1 MRTIAHISD
10 IHFGQADDTVVERL
24 VEKIVELGPD
34 LLVVSGDLTQRARA
48 GQFRQAQTFLGRLP
62 KPQIV
67 VPGNHDVPLYNVFA
81 RFVNPLTKFKKFITS
96 DLTPEFLDE
105 ELAVFGI
112 NTARSL
118 TIKGGRVNREQVEE
132 LQKRLCIIDDQKVKI
147 IVTHHPFDL
156 PEGFDEDDIVGRAKK
171 VMPKLVEC
179 GADVFLAGHL
189 HVSHITHS
197 ARRYKLENGYSALI
211 IQAGTAAS
219 VRERGEENSFNL
231 LELEHPVLTVKRFQC
246 SLPETGFHLATTEQF
261 SKSER
266 GWARM

>member
-1 MRTIAHISD
+1 VRRIIHISD
-10 IHFGQADDTVVERL
+10 IHFGQADYGVVERL
-24 VEKIVELGPD
+24 VEQIGELSPD
-34 LLVVSGDLTQRARA
+34 LIVVSGDLTQRARA
-48 GQFRQAQTFLGRLP
+48 KQFTEARAFLARLP
-62 KPQIV
+62 QPQLI
-67 VPGNHDVPLYNVFA
+67 VPGNHDVPLYNVFD
-81 RFVNPLTKFKKFITS
+81 RFINPLTKFKKFITS
-96 DLTPEFLDE
+96 DLTPEFIDE

-112 NTARSL
+112 NTARSM
-118 TIKGGRVNREQVEE
+118 TIKGGRVSHEQVEE
-132 LQKRLCIIDDQKVKI
+132 LEQRLCAIDEGKTKI

-219 VRERGEENSFNL
+219 VRERGEDNSFNL
-231 LELEHPVLTVKRFQC
+231 LELEKQILRVKRFQC
-246 SLPETGFHLATTEQF
+246 GLPEAGFHLATTEQF